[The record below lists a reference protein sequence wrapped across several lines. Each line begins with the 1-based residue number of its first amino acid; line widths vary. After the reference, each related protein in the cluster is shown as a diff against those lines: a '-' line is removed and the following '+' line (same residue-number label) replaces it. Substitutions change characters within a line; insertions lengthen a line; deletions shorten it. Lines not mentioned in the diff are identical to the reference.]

1 MHSATPQRPC
11 RSTYGMITVPHLFLQ
26 QKWFIQYI
34 TYGVLW
40 ICSDI
45 PFYCCH
51 QLLAIKLLVNLREE
65 AAIQTSC
72 LQRKPIK
79 TNRIQFLCYS
89 FFWMNWPTAPGP
101 IIKYILIIKV
111 SFVNCEWRRAP
122 SVFTPAVC
130 LVWSESVNEFV
141 AFPFSLFSFT
151 KKCITTNH
159 VQSDYQVCLRQEK
172 QK

>member
-1 MHSATPQRPC
+1 MVYPVYYIWC
-11 RSTYGMITVPHLFLQ
+11 TVDMF
-26 QKWFIQYI
+26 WY
-34 TYGVLW
+34 
-40 ICSDI
+40 S
-45 PFYCCH
+45 
-51 QLLAIKLLVNLREE
+51 LLLLSSVACYKDQLLVNLREE

-141 AFPFSLFSFT
+141 AFPFSLVSFT